1 MVDDRDFVPPA
12 LPASADQK
20 QYLISYMEK
29 RIAFS
34 QGEFDR
40 AQGKEAFRREWA
52 SLAQSLNGVPRGSQ
66 KTIAQWQKV
75 SYFSISVL
83 SFK

>member
-40 AQGKEAFRREWA
+40 AQGKEAFRTGMGFSCAVFEWSA
-52 SLAQSLNGVPRGSQ
+52 PWITEDNCSVAESELFQ
-66 KTIAQWQKV
+66 
-75 SYFSISVL
+75 YFRL
-83 SFK
+83 KL